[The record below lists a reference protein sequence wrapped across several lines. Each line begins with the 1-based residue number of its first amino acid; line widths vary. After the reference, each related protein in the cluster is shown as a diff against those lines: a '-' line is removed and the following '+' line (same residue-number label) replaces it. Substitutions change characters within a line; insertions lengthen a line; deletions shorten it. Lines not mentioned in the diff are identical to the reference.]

1 MIAKGTVW
9 QCRRTVKVG
18 GVHLIPYSRNNLQDR
33 DAALWQFVKQM
44 VAAIAWLINTD
55 IVVAAY
61 ARDAYL
67 AFLCLY
73 LHPLYVREESLK
85 LRILKRLT
93 WYWVV
98 IIVVPVAK
106 LWTMQ
111 AVLPYSVRTIAHP

>member
-1 MIAKGTVW
+1 MIAKGAVW

-33 DAALWQFVKQM
+33 DAALWQLIKQM

-55 IVVAAY
+55 IVFATY
-61 ARDAYL
+61 TRDAYL

-85 LRILKRLT
+85 LRILK
-93 WYWVV
+93 
-98 IIVVPVAK
+98 
-106 LWTMQ
+106 
-111 AVLPYSVRTIAHP
+111 